1 MAQKGTEKF
10 KETIKAYLDKL
21 AESGDF
27 ALSYANPNK
36 NLDECIDYIL
46 TQVKSSGC
54 AGFTDDEI
62 FGMAVHYYDEEN
74 PGEIKKGIGGQ
85 VVVNHHVELTEEERE
100 DAKRKALDKITEE
113 EVRKIKEKE
122 RKEKERKAKEAE
134 AARVRAEEQRKKYE
148 TEDCLFS
155 FDD

>member
-10 KETIKAYLDKL
+10 KEAIKAHLDKL

-54 AGFTDDEI
+54 AGFDDAEI
-62 FGMAVHYYDEEN
+62 YGMAVHYYDEED
-74 PGEIKKGIGGQ
+74 PGKISKGLRGQ
-85 VVVNHHVELTEEERE
+85 VVVNHHIDLTEEEKE
-100 DAKRKALDKITEE
+100 EAKRKALDRITEE
-113 EVRKIKEKE
+113 EVRKIKD
-122 RKEKERKAKEAE
+122 KERKAKEAE
-134 AARVRAEEQRKKYE
+134 KKKVEAEKKKAEEQKKLWE
-148 TEDCLFS
+148 TEDLLFS
-155 FDD
+155 FE

>member
-21 AESGDF
+21 AGSGDF

-46 TQVKSSGC
+46 TQVKASGC

-100 DAKRKALDKITEE
+100 EAKRKALDKITDE

-122 RKEKERKAKEAE
+122 RKEKERRAKEAE
-134 AARVRAEEQRKKYE
+134 AAKARAEEQRKKLD
-148 TEDCLFS
+148 TEDCLFV
-155 FDD
+155 FED

>member
-1 MAQKGTEKF
+1 MAQKGTERF
-10 KETIKAYLDKL
+10 KEVIKAYLDKM

-27 ALSYANPNK
+27 ALSYANPAK

-46 TQVKSSGC
+46 TQVRASGC
-54 AGFTDDEI
+54 AGFDDSEI

-74 PGEIKKGIGGQ
+74 PGEIKKGLGGQ
-85 VVVNHHVELTEEERE
+85 VVVNHHVELTEEEKE
-100 DAKRKALDKITEE
+100 EAKRKALDRITEE

-122 RKEKERKAKEAE
+122 RKEKEAEKKKAE
-134 AARVRAEEQRKKYE
+134 AAKAKAEEQQRLWE

-155 FDD
+155 FD

>member
-54 AGFTDDEI
+54 AGFDDAEI
-62 FGMAVHYYDEEN
+62 YGMAVHYYDEKN

-100 DAKRKALDKITEE
+100 EAKRKALDKITDE

-134 AARVRAEEQRKKYE
+134 AARVRAEEQRKKLE

>member
-21 AESGDF
+21 AGSGDF
-27 ALSYANPNK
+27 ALSYANPSK
-36 NLDECIDYIL
+36 NLDECVDYIL
-46 TQVKSSGC
+46 TQVKASGC

-85 VVVNHHVELTEEERE
+85 VIVNHHVELAEEEKE
-100 DAKRKALDKITEE
+100 EAKRKALDKITEE

>member
-10 KETIKAYLDKL
+10 KEAIKAYLDKL

-54 AGFTDDEI
+54 AGFDDAEI
-62 FGMAVHYYDEEN
+62 YGMAVHYYDEED
-74 PGEIKKGIGGQ
+74 PGKISKGLGGQ
-85 VVVNHHVELTEEERE
+85 VVVNHHIDLTEEEKE
-100 DAKRKALDKITEE
+100 EAKRKALDRITEE

-134 AARVRAEEQRKKYE
+134 AAKARAEEQRKKYE

-155 FDD
+155 FED

>member
-36 NLDECIDYIL
+36 NLDECVDYIL

-74 PGEIKKGIGGQ
+74 PGGIEKGIGGQ

-100 DAKRKALDKITEE
+100 EAK
-113 EVRKIKEKE
+113 
-122 RKEKERKAKEAE
+122 RKAKEAE

>member
-36 NLDECIDYIL
+36 NLDECVDYIL

-74 PGEIKKGIGGQ
+74 PGGIEKGIGGQ

-100 DAKRKALDKITEE
+100 EAKRKALDKITEE